1 MRNQNGAWRH
11 KYISNKVLCH
21 SDYVRSGGF
30 LFMKVFQALIE
41 NIREEIFRVK
51 WKVDFGNRGT
61 GSFGHQ
67 FVSYVLEHYEPKN
80 NYIL

>member
-1 MRNQNGAWRH
+1 MVHGGI

-51 WKVDFGNRGT
+51 WKVDFGNRGNR
-61 GSFGHQ
+61 
-67 FVSYVLEHYEPKN
+67 FVWTSVCELCVGA
-80 NYIL
+80 L